1 MKIKL
6 IDPAT
11 KHVDANMDI
20 KGQEVELEGVY
31 TGVGIKTEQG
41 HIGICE
47 RNGGVE
53 VLLDSKVVFASYS
66 DVGRLEAIHEKITT
80 LHQLLQ
86 AEGADPATLRL
97 VGEINEAIPGRIKAK
112 FGSDFEVID
121 PDAVG
126 PA

>member
-11 KHVDANMDI
+11 QHVDANMDI

-31 TGVGIKTEQG
+31 AGVGIKTEQG

-66 DVGRLEAIHEKITT
+66 DVGRLEQIHALTNS
-80 LHQLLQ
+80 LHNML
-86 AEGADPATLRL
+86 ED
-97 VGEINEAIPGRIKAK
+97 GEARKMVEAINELVPGWVKAK
-112 FGSDFEVID
+112 
-121 PDAVG
+121 AG
-126 PA
+126 PTDTKTESPG